1 MGHHVSKQTSQIT
14 LRKNESELL
23 IKCLEIYPYKIID
36 GRIFQVDNER
46 YVMPCDIPEKERLQ
60 MQHELYKR
68 IWDANF
74 SSLIHERL
82 NQGGMQ
88 VLDVGCGSGNWI
100 LDMAKE
106 YPTSTFLGID
116 IMEPSSDIIQ
126 QKTSNAGFLKF
137 NVLNGLPF
145 PNETF
150 DFIYQ
155 RFLWAA
161 FTPNQWIQLIHEL
174 IRITKK
180 GGMIE
185 LMDFEAKIHNP
196 GPIAK
201 KFSDALQQH
210 LISNGISTKIQTQIR
225 NIIESSDKFESIK
238 ILEKRTPV
246 GNWQRKSDGI
256 HGTKLLENTTEAL
269 KALKVALK
277 VVLGVDDQE
286 YKVMLEQF
294 TKEGL

>member
-1 MGHHVSKQTSQIT
+1 MGHHISKQTSQIT
-14 LRKNESELL
+14 LRKNGSELL
-23 IKCLEIYPYKIID
+23 INYLEIYPYIRID

-60 MQHELYKR
+60 TQHELYKI
-68 IWDANF
+68 IWNSNF
-74 SSLIHERL
+74 SSPIHEKL
-82 NQGGMQ
+82 QEGGMR
-88 VLDVGCGSGNWI
+88 VLDIGCGSGTWI

-106 YPTSTFLGID
+106 YPASTFLGID
-116 IMEPSSDIIQ
+116 IMEISSNIIQ
-126 QKTSNAGFLKF
+126 PSNAGFLQF

-161 FTPNQWIQLIHEL
+161 FTSKQWIQLIHEY

-256 HGTKLLENTTEAL
+256 HGTKLLDNTVAALKTLEVAL
-269 KALKVALK
+269 KA
-277 VVLGVDDQE
+277 VLGVNDQE

-294 TKEGL
+294 THEGL